1 MLALLSI
8 TTLRFMPERTM
19 LKGELLLIM
28 RIYSRI
34 HGTWYRFAFNKKR
47 DSIIVESELFS
58 QITQASHQ
66 KNAINR
72 LLAFQVV
79 HLFLA

>member
-1 MLALLSI
+1 
-8 TTLRFMPERTM
+8 MPERTM

-28 RIYSRI
+28 RIYGRI
-34 HGTWYRFAFNKKR
+34 HGYLGYA
-47 DSIIVESELFS
+47 IVLIGSLS
-58 QITQASHQ
+58 TKSVVRLLLRANYLTQITQASHQ
-66 KNAINR
+66 KNVINR